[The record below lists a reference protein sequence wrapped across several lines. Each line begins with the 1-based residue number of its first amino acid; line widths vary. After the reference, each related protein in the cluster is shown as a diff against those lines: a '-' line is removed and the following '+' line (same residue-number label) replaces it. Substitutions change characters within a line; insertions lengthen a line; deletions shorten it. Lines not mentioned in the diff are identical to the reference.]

1 MSGRHIFYVGADPER
16 YKTEIAAIRECF
28 ASLDKSKRWKVVLEP
43 YVKRRSK
50 GQDGLVRIWD
60 GKIADFTGDDQASV
74 HDYLV
79 KKFCPVKHV
88 TIAGDEVEVQSTKYL
103 NTQEMSDYMTRMEAW
118 AATTLHFT
126 LPPAENK

>member
-1 MSGRHIFYVGADPER
+1 MTKHIFYVGGDPTT
-16 YKTEIAAIRECF
+16 YPPNKGTVKECLLG
-28 ASLDKSKRWKVVLEP
+28 LDLSKRWKITVEP

-79 KKFCPVKHV
+79 KKFCPVKTI

-126 LPPAENK
+126 LPQPENK